1 MTLRRITILA
11 AVVTAATVALA
22 ACGNGSHSSES
33 MTTAMGATSDSMSA
47 SAGFN
52 TADVAFAR
60 GMIPH
65 HQQAVEMADIALD
78 PARGASAKVRELAT
92 GIKAAQ
98 DPEIKLMTGWMTT
111 WGQPMQMD
119 TAMGRNMSSMDG
131 MMSDQDMV
139 NLHALN
145 GAAFDTMWLQ
155 TMIRHHQGAI
165 AAAETIKSAG
175 SSSDV
180 LTLADQVIAAQQAE
194 IGVMKAL
201 LAAK

>member
-1 MTLRRITILA
+1 MTFRHITILA
-11 AVVTAATVALA
+11 AVGTIALA
-22 ACGNGSHSSES
+22 ACGSSTHSSGS
-33 MTTAMGATSDSMSA
+33 MTTAKGATSGSMSA

-52 TADVAFAR
+52 TADVAFAQ

-65 HQQAVEMADIALD
+65 HRQAVEMADIALD

-98 DPEIKLMTGWMTT
+98 DPEIKLMTGWLTT

-119 TAMGRNMSSMDG
+119 TAMGHNMSSMDG

-155 TMIRHHQGAI
+155 MMIRHHQGAI
-165 AAAETIKSAG
+165 AAAETIKSTG
-175 SSSDV
+175 SNADV
-180 LTLADQVIAAQQAE
+180 LTLADQIITGQQAE

-201 LAAK
+201 LATK